1 MPQDHEKIAYFRLNQ
16 QGAYSAI
23 ACIGFRQGNEF
34 TLVEPKARN
43 MMDHNIYDIMPA
55 DSIPNG
61 AAIKLYFG
69 TSDNHMHEAQET
81 YTLDRACGYVAE
93 YGSWGTA
100 ALEEWH
106 LNNRYIP
113 GAENA
118 R

>member
-69 TSDNHMHEAQET
+69 TSDNHMHEARRP
-81 YTLDRACGYVAE
+81 TLWIAH
-93 YGSWGTA
+93 A
-100 ALEEWH
+100 AMSPSMG
-106 LNNRYIP
+106 R
-113 GAENA
+113 GA
-118 R
+118 RRRSKSGI